1 MAGKNYKIK
10 ITGQGYKVI
19 NKITD
24 WYLKTADP
32 HNICYCIKLEINLR
46 SDLWLS
52 QFDNIYISPGI
63 ICITTCLQSSDCKNT
78 HDLNSNIYHVSIT
91 MTEVT
96 FPGNVLHHRSE
107 WYFKIKCICKKS
119 IEHDIHIDIHK
130 SPKLSKCPLTHH
142 KISLIYIL
150 LQP

>member
-32 HNICYCIKLEINLR
+32 RNIFYCIKLEINLR

-52 QFDNIYISPGI
+52 HLIIYIYISPGI
-63 ICITTCLQSSDCKNT
+63 ICINDSFAILGLQKHSWSQ
-78 HDLNSNIYHVSIT
+78 
-91 MTEVT
+91 
-96 FPGNVLHHRSE
+96 F
-107 WYFKIKCICKKS
+107 
-119 IEHDIHIDIHK
+119 
-130 SPKLSKCPLTHH
+130 
-142 KISLIYIL
+142 
-150 LQP
+150 